1 VGRQLFRASWGCCLG
16 WFSEG
21 HVHCLGWVSV
31 VRRDPVCCPNWV
43 GVVLDDVHW
52 LGWVS
57 IALDD
62 VRWLSWVRV
71 AFGGCAL
78 PGLG

>member
-1 VGRQLFRASWGCCLG
+1 MGRQLFRASWGCCLG

-21 HVHCLGWVSV
+21 HVHCLCWVSV
-31 VRRDPVCCPNWV
+31 VLEGHVRC
-43 GVVLDDVHW
+43 

-62 VRWLSWVRV
+62 VCRLSWVSV